1 MTMTASF
8 SILISKH
15 ATASKY
21 KKESIKQANLT
32 QELGVGVAVIKK
44 KNALHISPN
53 SIYHLHISSDSI
65 YHLRIRS
72 DQREHLLESNRR
84 IVVSQLPAVQS

>member
-1 MTMTASF
+1 MTASF

-32 QELGVGVAVIKK
+32 QELGVGGVAVIKR

-65 YHLRIRS
+65 YHLRITS

>member
-32 QELGVGVAVIKK
+32 QELGVGGVAVIKR

-53 SIYHLHISSDSI
+53 SI